1 MLDIEPGREDDF
13 RRLQR
18 WLTASYALDTL
29 LERTERAAPVI
40 LSPSA
45 ALRIDSAKNLA
56 ERGQP
61 TGLRQVPTESARA
74 QRVEAPAVASGTRA
88 RLAARLARLALALH
102 ADAASAAP
110 ARRH

>member
-40 LSPSA
+40 LSE
-45 ALRIDSAKNLA
+45 AKNLA